1 MDKFGPKLEV
11 CLDSLA
17 GLIAAMKV
25 GADRIEL
32 CSSLNEGG
40 LTPSAGLMQAAA
52 QTGIP
57 FHAMIR
63 PHPGDFNYDPHD
75 IEIMAHDIS
84 IAHFYN
90 LSRVVFGIEDG
101 SGNLDTK
108 SNFQAFH

>member
-1 MDKFGPKLEV
+1 MDKLGPKLEV

-17 GLIAAMKV
+17 GLMAAMKV
-25 GADRIEL
+25 GANRIEL

-40 LTPSAGLMQAAA
+40 LKPSVGLMQAAA

-63 PHPGDFNYDPHD
+63 PHPGDVNYDPHD

-84 IAHFYN
+84 NAHFFK
-90 LSRVVFGIEDG
+90 LSGVVFGI
-101 SGNLDTK
+101 
-108 SNFQAFH
+108 